1 MIIDLQTHKQAY
13 KQAYKQAHKQAHK
26 NDNDKTLKLQYDRM
40 QVLTQWKLTL
50 PQN

>member
-1 MIIDLQTHKQAY
+1 MFRMIIDLQAN
-13 KQAYKQAHKQAHK
+13 KQAHKQANKKAHK
-26 NDNDKTLKLQYDRM
+26 NDNDKTVKLQYDRM